1 MVLERS
7 FSLHKQKNSNS
18 YICETNEKKCAIA
31 SPGDPFLSHAATSIF
46 RGVIATR
53 KITDAR
59 SIYEWRG
66 ARAERGEWG
75 RSRILRAYAWPIRSV
90 TWASQLF
97 GVALARPRARA
108 PSCLRAFAHRPPNHR
123 SDCQMI
129 GSETNRVWKPKVC
142 EAHLTVYFRL
152 IIFARY
158 DRLIL
163 LILNWR
169 EKIESVFYLERKL
182 LCDENND
189 ILAQ

>member
-7 FSLHKQKNSNS
+7 FSLHKQKDSNN

-46 RGVIATR
+46 RGVIATC

-97 GVALARPRARA
+97 GVARPRAFA
-108 PSCLRAFAHRPPNHR
+108 PSRLRALAP
-123 SDCQMI
+123 SLID
-129 GSETNRVWKPKVC
+129 
-142 EAHLTVYFRL
+142 HLTIGQIVRWLAARRIVYESRKYVKRIWPF
-152 IIFARY
+152 IF
-158 DRLIL
+158 D
-163 LILNWR
+163 
-169 EKIESVFYLERKL
+169 
-182 LCDENND
+182 
-189 ILAQ
+189 